1 MTAPGFCFLTDTYF
15 ADEERHLVSFFGQAY
30 IDYRNSTP
38 VRIPFIR

>member
-1 MTAPGFCFLTDTYF
+1 MTSSGYWFLTDTYY

-30 IDYRNSTP
+30 IDYRSRTP